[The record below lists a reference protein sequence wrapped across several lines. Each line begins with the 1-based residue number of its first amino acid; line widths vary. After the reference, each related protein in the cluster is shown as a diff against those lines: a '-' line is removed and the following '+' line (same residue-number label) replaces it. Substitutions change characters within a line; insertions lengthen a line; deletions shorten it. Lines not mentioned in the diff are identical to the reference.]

1 MEEQQRNDDIPM
13 IDGAEASSG
22 SSSAANNTL
31 SSSSS
36 SAQRFSIVDV
46 LGNDDSMN
54 SSGGGLSS
62 DGKEGGSNS
71 AIATIVPVPPDPMH
85 SAMYDYDEGAVLQR
99 LQLLYPYTDIQKLP
113 RIWSKTDRWSLP
125 QQNNSVSQ
133 QLPILELSAD
143 FLRVTKRK
151 GTNQNSKDA
160 AAVRANR
167 PIPRSCIVYYFEI
180 TVVSKGQDGFM
191 GIGLSEKNVSLNRLP
206 GWDPI
211 SYGYHGDDGNF
222 FSSSGKGVE
231 YGPTFTT
238 GDVIGCGLNFV
249 TRQLF
254 FTKNGQHLG
263 VANALSIPLNNDLFP
278 TIGMQTADEMIDAN
292 FGQKPFLFDMRSELK
307 MAEKATMDNI
317 NAIELPAEKVLWMNS
332 LVSNWMA
339 HEGYSR
345 ALDALNRATGGG
357 TRGELSQQL
366 AKSDS
371 QGSTITFDSKDSQS
385 PTVAA
390 EKVAE
395 VVMNSMIGL
404 LGGNGGENSS
414 SQQPQGGGGGNV
426 RRSVVR
432 SVQEALYEEME
443 QRRILVRM
451 VKKGQLA
458 DAIDKIEQLFPSLF
472 ETNRQLALLIKTQH
486 FIEMYKEIT
495 KELPP
500 LPQEHQQTNN
510 LNENNSLSTRQ
521 QFNNNNNLSSPSPR
535 PSSSR
540 GGKRSASAVDD
551 DDDFTMIPSS
561 SNDEGKNLN
570 SATDLH
576 NPVKRRS
583 SNEDNEHTNSSQQ
596 QNGNSTNNFP
606 KRDDFMEISE
616 ESRDGVS
623 SSSIGV
629 TTLEAMSNGDG
640 RSNGCSLLVG
650 TPPTSTT
657 IIKEEDSNEFVSGN
671 EDELEL
677 TLDGFKM
684 EVENE
689 DAKDEL
695 TEYGGFS
702 TMEEQKQFIRYA
714 PLLEYGQEISRF
726 AMKMD
731 NISNVGVEDGQSV
744 QSCAALRHRMNAA
757 FSLLCYRDP
766 SHSTNFY
773 LLEQTQRDIV
783 AKALNAAIIES
794 HGKDGTSPLEKCLNR
809 ARFIREQA
817 LTYSASAVFTDANRL
832 LFGEGEE
839 GCLDTCGN
847 NEKPEINQG
856 EGIDDKKAPFTHLP
870 KTPQRSKETK
880 KNL

>member
-99 LQLLYPYTDIQKLP
+99 LQLLYPFTDIQKLP
-113 RIWSKTDRWSLP
+113 RIWSETDRWSLP
-125 QQNNSVSQ
+125 QQNNSISQ

-414 SQQPQGGGGGNV
+414 SSTQPQGGGNV

-495 KELPP
+495 KQL
-500 LPQEHQQTNN
+500 
-510 LNENNSLSTRQ
+510 
-521 QFNNNNNLSSPSPR
+521 
-535 PSSSR
+535 
-540 GGKRSASAVDD
+540 
-551 DDDFTMIPSS
+551 
-561 SNDEGKNLN
+561 
-570 SATDLH
+570 
-576 NPVKRRS
+576 
-583 SNEDNEHTNSSQQ
+583 
-596 QNGNSTNNFP
+596 FP
-606 KRDDFMEISE
+606 F
-616 ESRDGVS
+616 
-623 SSSIGV
+623 
-629 TTLEAMSNGDG
+629 
-640 RSNGCSLLVG
+640 LLVG
-650 TPPTSTT
+650 VLRKDRIAFWNVSRIGFRVGKVRFGLRTDILGLRT
-657 IIKEEDSNEFVSGN
+657 EFYNYKSWG
-671 EDELEL
+671 
-677 TLDGFKM
+677 
-684 EVENE
+684 
-689 DAKDEL
+689 
-695 TEYGGFS
+695 
-702 TMEEQKQFIRYA
+702 
-714 PLLEYGQEISRF
+714 
-726 AMKMD
+726 
-731 NISNVGVEDGQSV
+731 
-744 QSCAALRHRMNAA
+744 
-757 FSLLCYRDP
+757 
-766 SHSTNFY
+766 
-773 LLEQTQRDIV
+773 
-783 AKALNAAIIES
+783 
-794 HGKDGTSPLEKCLNR
+794 
-809 ARFIREQA
+809 
-817 LTYSASAVFTDANRL
+817 
-832 LFGEGEE
+832 
-839 GCLDTCGN
+839 
-847 NEKPEINQG
+847 
-856 EGIDDKKAPFTHLP
+856 
-870 KTPQRSKETK
+870 
-880 KNL
+880 

>member
-13 IDGAEASSG
+13 IDGTEASSG
-22 SSSAANNTL
+22 SSAANNTL

-54 SSGGGLSS
+54 SSGGGISS
-62 DGKEGGSNS
+62 DGKEGGSGNS
-71 AIATIVPVPPDPMH
+71 ATATIVPVPPDPMH

-99 LQLLYPYTDIQKLP
+99 LQMLYPYTDIQKLP

-125 QQNNSVSQ
+125 QQNNNGTQ

-143 FLRVTKRK
+143 LLRVTKRK

-206 GWDPI
+206 GWDAI

-254 FTKNGQHLG
+254 FTKNGHHLG

-278 TIGMQTADEMIDAN
+278 TMGMQTADEMIDAN

-307 MAEKATMDNI
+307 MAEKATMENI
-317 NAIELPAEKVLWMNS
+317 KQIELPAEKVLWMNS

-345 ALDALNRATGGG
+345 ALDALNRATGGSK
-357 TRGELSQQL
+357 TEPTQQL

-371 QGSTITFDSKDSQS
+371 HGSTITFDSKDSQS

-395 VVMNSMIGL
+395 VVINSMIGL
-404 LGGNGGENSS
+404 LGGNGDIST
-414 SQQPQGGGGGNV
+414 QQTGGSV

-432 SVQEALYEEME
+432 SVQEALHEEME

-451 VKKGQLA
+451 VKRGQLA
-458 DAIDKIEQLFPSLF
+458 DAIDKIEQLFPSLL

-486 FIEMYKEIT
+486 FIEMLREIT
-495 KELPP
+495 KELPS
-500 LPQEHQQTNN
+500 LPQENQNNYQTH
-510 LNENNSLSTRQ
+510 ENNSLSTK
-521 QFNNNNNLSSPSPR
+521 NPSPR

-551 DDDFTMIPSS
+551 DYTMIASS
-561 SNDEGKNLN
+561 SNDEGKTLI
-570 SATDLH
+570 SSTDQH
-576 NPVKRRS
+576 NQVKRRS
-583 SNEDNEHTNSSQQ
+583 SNEDNADQPQPQNSHSNQQQ
-596 QNGNSTNNFP
+596 QNGNSTNAFT
-606 KRDDFMEISE
+606 KRVDDDFMEFSE
-616 ESRDGVS
+616 ESRDGIGQS
-623 SSSIGV
+623 SSFICPA
-629 TTLEAMSNGDG
+629 TTLDVMSNGDA

-657 IIKEEDSNEFVSGN
+657 IIKEYDSGEFGAGN
-671 EDELEL
+671 DDLANELEL
-677 TLDGFKM
+677 AMDGFQM
-684 EVENE
+684 EVGFDDNKNE
-689 DAKDEL
+689 SS
-695 TEYGGFS
+695 EYGGFANP
-702 TMEEQKQFIRYA
+702 EEQNQFSRYA
-714 PLLEYGQEISRF
+714 PLLEFGQEISRF
-726 AMKMD
+726 AMD
-731 NISNVGVEDGQSV
+731 NVGEDVGQ
-744 QSCAALRHRMNAA
+744 QNCAALRHRMNAA

-766 SHSTNFY
+766 SQSANSY
-773 LLEQTQRDIV
+773 LFDQTQRDIV
-783 AKALNAAIIES
+783 ARALNAAIIES
-794 HGKDGTSPLEKCLNR
+794 HGKDGTSPLEKCLSR
-809 ARFIREQA
+809 ARFIRDQA
-817 LTYSASAVFTDANRL
+817 LTFSASAVFTDANRL
-832 LFGEGEE
+832 LLGESFDAGNDEKMEIPQVVDGEA
-839 GCLDTCGN
+839 
-847 NEKPEINQG
+847 
-856 EGIDDKKAPFTHLP
+856 APTAFTVSP
-870 KTPQRSKETK
+870 KTPNRHKETK
-880 KNL
+880 KDL

>member
-1 MEEQQRNDDIPM
+1 
-13 IDGAEASSG
+13 
-22 SSSAANNTL
+22 
-31 SSSSS
+31 
-36 SAQRFSIVDV
+36 
-46 LGNDDSMN
+46 
-54 SSGGGLSS
+54 
-62 DGKEGGSNS
+62 
-71 AIATIVPVPPDPMH
+71 
-85 SAMYDYDEGAVLQR
+85 
-99 LQLLYPYTDIQKLP
+99 
-113 RIWSKTDRWSLP
+113 
-125 QQNNSVSQ
+125 
-133 QLPILELSAD
+133 
-143 FLRVTKRK
+143 
-151 GTNQNSKDA
+151 
-160 AAVRANR
+160 
-167 PIPRSCIVYYFEI
+167 
-180 TVVSKGQDGFM
+180 
-191 GIGLSEKNVSLNRLP
+191 
-206 GWDPI
+206 
-211 SYGYHGDDGNF
+211 
-222 FSSSGKGVE
+222 
-231 YGPTFTT
+231 
-238 GDVIGCGLNFV
+238 
-249 TRQLF
+249 
-254 FTKNGQHLG
+254 
-263 VANALSIPLNNDLFP
+263 
-278 TIGMQTADEMIDAN
+278 MQTADEMIDAN

-640 RSNGCSLLVG
+640 RSNECSLLVG

-766 SHSTNFY
+766 SHSNQF
-773 LLEQTQRDIV
+773 L
-783 AKALNAAIIES
+783 
-794 HGKDGTSPLEKCLNR
+794 
-809 ARFIREQA
+809 
-817 LTYSASAVFTDANRL
+817 FT
-832 LFGEGEE
+832 
-839 GCLDTCGN
+839 
-847 NEKPEINQG
+847 
-856 EGIDDKKAPFTHLP
+856 
-870 KTPQRSKETK
+870 
-880 KNL
+880 